1 LGKELRLLFRLV
13 LILCVSATLCS
24 IVAGQK
30 LPSADAIAASGSFSG
45 QLYTNKALEFTMLAP
60 GGWNF
65 YTADQNSALV
75 ARNRENAVLSGDETL
90 KTAAANT
97 QVLFQAM
104 PRPVDGKEFNA
115 LFSCG
120 VERLTKPAT
129 SVKYIEANKSLV
141 LRRQGV
147 KVTKD
152 IYSIKFGGVTFSAFD
167 VEGETSKGTYRQQ
180 YIATVRKNAALF
192 FVITLYDDKQ
202 DAIVE
207 HSLRSISFSRQ

>member
-1 LGKELRLLFRLV
+1 MRLFFRLV
-13 LILCVSATLCS
+13 LIVGIAATLCA
-24 IVAGQK
+24 VVMGQK
-30 LPSADAIAASGSFSG
+30 LPSADSIAAIGSFSG
-45 QLYTNKALEFTMLAP
+45 QLYTNKVLEFTMLAP

-65 YTADQNSALV
+65 HTADQNSALV
-75 ARNRENAVLSGDETL
+75 ARNRENAIMSGDETL

-97 QVLFQAM
+97 QVLFQAT
-104 PRPVDGKEFNA
+104 PPSVLGQERNA

-120 VERLTKPAT
+120 VERLTKPLT
-129 SVKYIEANKSLV
+129 SSKYIEANKGLV

-152 IYSIKFGGVTFSAFD
+152 IHSIRFGGVNFSAFD
-167 VEGETSKGTYRQQ
+167 VEGETSKGKYRQR

-202 DAIVE
+202 NAIVE
-207 HSLRSISFSRQ
+207 HSLSSIKFR

>member
-1 LGKELRLLFRLV
+1 M
-13 LILCVSATLCS
+13 ILCIAAALCA
-24 IVAGQK
+24 VAVGQK

-45 QLYTNKALEFTMLAP
+45 QLYTNTALGFTMLAP

-75 ARNRENAVLSGDETL
+75 ARNRENAMMSGDETL

-104 PRPVDGKEFNA
+104 PPPVAGRDLNA

-129 SVKYIEANKSLV
+129 GEKYIEANKNLV
-141 LRRQGV
+141 LRRSGV

-152 IYSIKFGGVTFSAFD
+152 IHSIKLGGVNFSAFD
-167 VEGETSKGTYRQQ
+167 VEGSTNKGTYRQR
-180 YIATVRKNAALF
+180 YIATVRKSAALF

-202 DAIVE
+202 DVIVE
-207 HSLRSISFSRQ
+207 HSLKSISFR